1 MYFCLTQVVHVN
13 LCGTSYDCI
22 DCTHRQV
29 LHYSYNCTLY
39 CQKLYMLPLGSL
51 NFLPKTSVD
60 CGTPVVD
67 YSRCNQGQKRSANP
81 ELKPIIDC
89 VVFNNVSD
97 SWKAA
102 DQLPSN

>member
-1 MYFCLTQVVHVN
+1 
-13 LCGTSYDCI
+13 
-22 DCTHRQV
+22 
-29 LHYSYNCTLY
+29 
-39 CQKLYMLPLGSL
+39 MLPLGSL

-67 YSRCNQGQKRSANP
+67 YSRFIGQHSRCNQGQKRSANP

-102 DQLPSN
+102 DQLPRIEQILSLIHI